1 MILFKPEHVSMI
13 QSGRKTETRR
23 RGKKRWKVG
32 SIHACYTKPPFA
44 RGGAEPF
51 AHVRIL
57 SVEPTELWKATPED
71 AFREGYG
78 DVASFVSAYCRIN
91 RIDTGDNLAFGEALY
106 EPIWAIRFEVA

>member
-1 MILFKPEHVSMI
+1 MILFKPEHREMVL
-13 QSGRKTETRR
+13 SGRKTETRR
-23 RGKKRWKVG
+23 RGEKRWNVG
-32 SIHACYTKPPFA
+32 AIHACYTKPPFA

-51 AHVRIL
+51 AKVRIL
-57 SVEPTELWKATPED
+57 SVEPTTLVDTSPEA

>member
-1 MILFKPEHVSMI
+1 MILFKPEHREMVL
-13 QSGRKTETRR
+13 SGRKTETRR
-23 RGKKRWKVG
+23 RGEKRWNVG
-32 SIHACYTKPPFA
+32 AIHACYTKPPFA

-57 SVEPTELWKATPED
+57 SVEPTTLVDTSPEA